1 MMSAFKIPSH
11 FFVFPKFPLNSNG
24 KLDQRGLK
32 AEMLQKLRS
41 VFISNALNEG
51 LRILK
56 VQVKNRDYT
65 ITPVCDMIQGIAEQI
80 GFRGKQVNR
89 IRLSVEEMLTE
100 RISHA
105 YDSNGEITVS
115 VILMPH
121 WMRVSFVDNGKA
133 YRLDDKDASIS
144 AKIILANVDAYGTAL
159 AGEKLVG
166 NNLDFQYAEGFDVNK
181 YLLYHKEEGKA

>member
-1 MMSAFKIPSH
+1 
-11 FFVFPKFPLNSNG
+11 
-24 KLDQRGLK
+24 
-32 AEMLQKLRS
+32 
-41 VFISNALNEG
+41 
-51 LRILK
+51 
-56 VQVKNRDYT
+56 
-65 ITPVCDMIQGIAEQI
+65 MIQGIAEQI